1 MGDGG
6 VRVIAVGGC
15 GICSARVFAL
25 LAFFVFVVVVVTFF
39 TLPAM
44 TLLVDGLIK
53 TLSQEFIFSD
63 SAELTPLEETPEL
76 DCLPA
81 ETLLI
86 VEKPLV
92 QDWRLVMEPR

>member
-25 LAFFVFVVVVVTFF
+25 LAFFFVVVTFF